1 MLKLLDQKNLIV
13 ENSSFL
19 KCCRVTNFVTALHV
33 CSNDFAIDFYWSKVI
48 LEINLPSDTGL
59 TLAMIISYLKVCEA
73 MLYYIVEKV
82 FNCSKEKLDDK
93 G

>member
-33 CSNDFAIDFYWSKVI
+33 CSNDFAIDFYW
-48 LEINLPSDTGL
+48 
-59 TLAMIISYLKVCEA
+59 
-73 MLYYIVEKV
+73 
-82 FNCSKEKLDDK
+82 
-93 G
+93 